1 MKNWLKN
8 EDSQLSSENGML
20 IALAVI
26 IVLVIGPFV
35 WKAIQGGYDTGQ
47 THEKIL
53 SPFYISAILK
63 EKRKGGFDHETF
75 Y

>member
-1 MKNWLKN
+1 M
-8 EDSQLSSENGML
+8 
-20 IALAVI
+20 A
-26 IVLVIGPFV
+26 
-35 WKAIQGGYDTGQ
+35 GQ